1 MLQGLVWTIA
11 ALSLLF
17 FSACTTE
24 HKTDVDRLN
33 EQSYVFHYKS
43 LDSTEYYARKALML
57 ASSYDDGQ
65 AEAYNNLAFA
75 CIGRM
80 EYSQAGALLD
90 SVAQTTDNQLEL
102 LVADIQ
108 QMRLCQRTAHNKE
121 FYDYNERA
129 RLRIKRIKEE
139 RHALSPRMA
148 DRFVYAESEYNIVR
162 STYYYYVGLRK
173 QAAQAVDS
181 ISLTT
186 LQRDTAQYLNY
197 LYQTGSG
204 GIINGSNDYEVCQQE
219 FESLIECFLVA
230 QRCGYVYWEANSL
243 QALSEHLVDKEHRL
257 WLTASNPVMMK
268 YLNHDEMPD
277 SLVAGYLAQRSLN
290 LFMRYGDVYQTAGAY
305 RTLASCYWTI
315 GDYTSSL
322 ICLKNALADKRISQ
336 APDLE
341 ASIREQ
347 LSLTYSA
354 LDDKS
359 SSDRNRNLYLDL
371 QEKSRQD
378 RQLEARADQLERT
391 SMQLNVLA
399 LCILLLLVVVV
410 VLIVILYYVR
420 RKKNHSKYLDTLLDP
435 LRQWEKLNE
444 QNFKEFAEQ
453 REHIEEELEASQL
466 RIVNDK
472 RRNVE
477 NRAKIFLANSVM
489 PLIDRIIN
497 ESERLE
503 QANESEERR
512 HERTEYIMELTKR
525 INECNAMLTS
535 WIQLQQGQLGI
546 KIESFPL
553 QSVFDIVRRASMSFK
568 LKGVALEVKPTKA
581 VVKADR
587 ILTLFMLNTLAD
599 NSRKFTAKGGTVEI
613 SATECKDYVEVSVKD
628 DGCGMTEAELASVFN
643 RQLTAEAEVGHDG
656 GHGFGLR
663 NCRGIIEKYR
673 KVSRL
678 FSVCTLSAES
688 EKGKGSR
695 FFFRLP
701 YGVAHAILALLLF
714 VGQQVSAQTPTT
726 DSLNQ
731 YKTTVNAKSL
741 KTAGAYADSAY
752 YSNVNGEYAKT
763 LEHIKTV
770 IRNLNSYYQAT
781 YPEGRHVM
789 SFSDDGADT
798 PAEIE
803 WFRTDVKTDY
813 GIILDIRNE
822 AAVAALALH
831 DWDAYHYN
839 NQVYTQLFKLR
850 SADTGL
856 DEYCSTMQRSSSNI
870 AIAVVVLV
878 LLLLAV
884 IVSYYYIYYRHV
896 LYFRFCV
903 DNINTINGILLGS
916 DSAKNKLRTINKT
929 DTSKYPEAL
938 RRIVDAIR
946 EALER
951 SVAESGRSITGLEL
965 AKDELHRSD
974 LEDAKLYVCNNV
986 TDNCLSVLK
995 HETMYYPSR
1004 ISQIVESPEPDFHV
1018 LTEVAR
1024 YYRELCNILLRQ
1036 TASIARSVKL
1046 SCRRFTYTL
1055 SDSQTVMLIGD
1066 EDLFLYIIE
1075 LLRKLNGG
1083 TQPELSASFR
1093 SSDYA
1098 VLTVHCRNITLT
1110 ERSAPELFTPSVD
1123 NIPYLICRQIVR
1135 DTGDATNLHASG
1147 IVAEAAADGLLLH
1160 ITLPGKP
1167 QGKLKIKN

>member
-1 MLQGLVWTIA
+1 MWTIA

-17 FSACTTE
+17 FSACTSK
-24 HKTDVDRLN
+24 HRTDVDRLN
-33 EQSYVFHYKS
+33 TQSYAFHYKS
-43 LDSTEYYARKALML
+43 LDSTEHYARQALTL

-65 AEAYNNLAFA
+65 AEAYNNLAFVS
-75 CIGRM
+75 IGRM
-80 EYSQAGALLD
+80 EYSQAAALLD

-129 RLRIKRIKEE
+129 RMRIKRIREE

-148 DRFVYAESEYNIVR
+148 DRFVYAESEFNIVR

-173 QAAQAVDS
+173 QATQAVDS

-186 LQRDTAQYLNY
+186 LQSDTAQYLNY

-219 FESLIECFLVA
+219 FENLVECFLVA
-230 QRCGYVYWEANSL
+230 QRGGYVYWEANSL
-243 QALSEHLVDKEHRL
+243 QALGEHLVDKEHCL

-268 YLNHDEMPD
+268 YLNQDDMPD
-277 SLVAGYLAQRSLN
+277 SLVAGYLSQRALN
-290 LFMRYGDVYQTAGAY
+290 TFLQYGDVYQTAGAY

-315 GDYTSSL
+315 CDYTSSL

-359 SSDRNRNLYLDL
+359 NSDRNRNLYLDL

-391 SMQLNVLA
+391 TMQLNVLA
-399 LCILLLLVVVV
+399 LCILLLLIVAV

-420 RKKNHSKYLDTLLDP
+420 RKKNHSVYLDTLLDP

-503 QANESEERR
+503 RSTESEARHQERIG
-512 HERTEYIMELTKR
+512 YILELTKR
-525 INECNAMLTS
+525 INECNSVLTS

-599 NSRKFTAKGGTVEI
+599 NSRKFTAKGGRVAI
-613 SATECKDYVEVSVKD
+613 CATECKDYVEVSVKD

-643 RQLTAEAEVGHDG
+643 RQLTAETETGHDS

-688 EKGKGSR
+688 EKDKGSR

-701 YGVAHAILALLLF
+701 YGATLLMGALLMLA
-714 VGQQVSAQTPTT
+714 GLQISAQTVAT
-726 DSLNQ
+726 DSI
-731 YKTTVNAKSL
+731 TVSKQTVKDTL
-741 KTAGAYADSAY
+741 QTAANAYADSAY
-752 YSNVNGEYAKT
+752 YSNVNGKYTKT
-763 LEHIKTV
+763 LEHVRTV
-770 IRNLNSYYQAT
+770 ISKLNAYYAEK
-781 YPEGRHVM
+781 YPSGKHVM
-789 SFSDDGADT
+789 SFADDGTDT

-803 WFRTDVKTDY
+803 WFRTGVKTDY

-831 DWDAYHYN
+831 DWATYSYN

-850 SADTGL
+850 SADKGL
-856 DEYCSTMQRSSSNI
+856 DEYCRTMQRSTTNI

-878 LLLLAV
+878 LLLVAV
-884 IVSYYYIYYRHV
+884 VVAYYYVYYRHV

-903 DNINTINGILLGS
+903 DNINTINTTLLGS
-916 DSAKNKLRTINKT
+916 DSAEDKLLTISQT
-929 DTSKYPEAL
+929 DTRKYPDAL

-951 SVAESGRSITGLEL
+951 SVAESGRSLTDLEL
-965 AKDELHRSD
+965 AKDELHRAD
-974 LEDAKLYVCNNV
+974 MEDAKLYVCNNV

-1004 ISQIVESPEPDFHV
+1004 ISQIVESPEPDFHA

-1036 TASIARSVKL
+1036 TASIAKSVKL
-1046 SCRRFTYTL
+1046 SCRKFVYQL
-1055 SDSQTVMLIGD
+1055 PSGQTVQLTGD
-1066 EDLFLYIIE
+1066 KDLLDYAIE
-1075 LLRKLNGG
+1075 LLRRLNGG
-1083 TQPELSASFR
+1083 LMPELKVDFR
-1093 SSDYA
+1093 SGDYA
-1098 VLTVHCRNITLT
+1098 VLTARCGNIKLT
-1110 ERSAPELFTPSVD
+1110 DSRAAELFMPSVD

-1147 IVAEAAADGLLLH
+1147 IVAEATADGLLLH
-1160 ITLPGKP
+1160 ITVPGKT